1 MPKKPTKAKEKKV
14 EKPRVHKDLA
24 GFDIEINS
32 FGEIRTSYDI
42 DKINAFLNRNVDD
55 KKLRHREDL
64 DELKKRGLETSEEET
79 PEPDEK

>member
-1 MPKKPTKAKEKKV
+1 MPKKPTKAKEKQV
-14 EKPRVHKDLA
+14 EKPRVHKDLS

-64 DELKKRGLETSEEET
+64 DELKKRGLASDDPEQEE
-79 PEPDEK
+79 K

>member
-1 MPKKPTKAKEKKV
+1 MAKKPAKPVKDKTT
-14 EKPRVHKDLA
+14 EKPRVHKDLS

-32 FGEIRTSYDI
+32 FGEIRSSYDI

-64 DELKKRGLETSEEET
+64 DELKKRGEA
-79 PEPDEK
+79 PEPDEEKTE

>member
-1 MPKKPTKAKEKKV
+1 MAKKPLKAKEKKV
-14 EKPRVHKDLA
+14 EKPRVHQDLQ

-32 FGEIRTSYDI
+32 FGEIRTSYNI

-64 DELKKRGLETSEEET
+64 DELKKRGLDEEPGAGGE
-79 PEPDEK
+79 EQGA

>member
-1 MPKKPTKAKEKKV
+1 MAKKPAKPVKDKTT
-14 EKPRVHKDLA
+14 EKPRVHKDLS

-32 FGEIRTSYDI
+32 FGEIRSSYDI

-64 DELKKRGLETSEEET
+64 DELKKRGEA
-79 PEPDEK
+79 PEPDEE